1 MQRKGNLAFVLLS
14 AFLLFIFAGCS
25 GKKDAGSENGGKDSE
40 NGGTVTIGIAQD
52 AVAIDPA
59 FSYDFATGPV
69 VNSITEGLLK
79 FDKNGELLPNLA
91 KEWENPDEKT
101 YIYHIRDDVTFSDG
115 SPMTMEDVMFSME
128 RIKDPAT
135 ASYVGWMYENVEKI
149 EQDGD
154 WTIKVTLSEPDALW
168 QYVPATTAGHVISK
182 KYFEEHKENFGK
194 PEGGLLGTGS
204 FKFVSWQTGS
214 EIVLEKNENYW
225 NKEGGPYVDK
235 AVFKVIPEGT
245 TRITGL
251 KTGQL
256 NIATELPLD
265 LVEKIK
271 EMDNVR
277 LDTSDSYLIDGI
289 EFNTQ
294 RKPFDDPKVRQAM
307 NYALDKDKILKQ
319 IVKDAGIPAEG
330 STVPPVMWTFSKDK
344 WEAAKKELPDYSSN
358 IKKAKK
364 LLAESS
370 VPNGFKATISTDGD
384 SLRMNAALA
393 LQAAVKP
400 LGIELEVEKLTGEEL
415 MTRTFGGARD
425 YDIAVQNWGS
435 DFPDPSGNLSPLFH
449 SANTADGGA
458 NYANY
463 KNPEVDKLLEEQ
475 NKLIDHDKRA
485 ELMIQAQKIIAE
497 DSPWI
502 TLSHQKQMMAM
513 TNNVEGYHITP
524 LWYWD
529 DILKNIKLK

>member
-1 MQRKGNLAFVLLS
+1 MQRKGRIGLFLLS
-14 AFLLFIFAGCS
+14 ALILILFAGCS
-25 GKKDAGSENGGKDSE
+25 GKGKESKDGKTGNGE
-40 NGGTVTIGIAQD
+40 GGTINIGIAQD

-59 FSYDFATGPV
+59 FSYDFATGPI
-69 VNSITEGLLK
+69 VNSITEGLLT
-79 FDKNGELLPNLA
+79 FDDKEGLAPGLA
-91 KEWENPDEKT
+91 KDWENPDPKT
-101 YIYHIRDDVTFSDG
+101 YIYHIRDNVHFSDG
-115 SPMTMEDVMFSME
+115 SPMTMDDVIFSME

-135 ASYVGWMYENVEKI
+135 ASYVGWMYDKVEKI
-149 EQDGD
+149 EKTDD
-154 WTIKVTLSEPDALW
+154 WTVTVTLSEPDALW
-168 QYVPATTAGHVISK
+168 QYAPATTAGHIISK
-182 KYFEEHKENFGK
+182 KYYEEHKDNFGK
-194 PEGGLLGTGS
+194 PEGGLLGTGP

-214 EIVLEKNENYW
+214 EIVLEKNEDYW
-225 NKEGGPYVDK
+225 NKEEGGPYLDK

-265 LVEKIK
+265 LLSKI
-271 EMDNVR
+271 EGMDNAR

-294 RKPFDDPKVRQAM
+294 RKPFNDPKVRQAM
-307 NYALDKDKILKQ
+307 NYALDKEKILKQ
-319 IVKDAGIPAEG
+319 IVKEAGIEAKSP
-330 STVPPVMWTFSKDK
+330 VPPAMWTFATDK
-344 WEAAKKELPDYSSN
+344 WEKASEELTDYSYDME
-358 IKKAKK
+358 KAKK

-370 VPNGFKATISTDGD
+370 VPEGFKATISTDGD
-384 SLRMNAALA
+384 SLRMNSALA

-435 DFPDPSGNLSPLFH
+435 DFPDPSGNLNPLFH
-449 SANTADGGA
+449 SSNTEDGGA

-463 KNPEVDKLLEEQ
+463 KNEKVDKLLEEQ
-475 NKLIDHDKRA
+475 NQLTDNEKRA
-485 ELMIQAQKIIAE
+485 ELMIEAQKIITD

-529 DILKNIKLK
+529 DILKDMKLK

>member
-1 MQRKGNLAFVLLS
+1 
-14 AFLLFIFAGCS
+14 
-25 GKKDAGSENGGKDSE
+25 
-40 NGGTVTIGIAQD
+40 
-52 AVAIDPA
+52 
-59 FSYDFATGPV
+59 
-69 VNSITEGLLK
+69 
-79 FDKNGELLPNLA
+79 
-91 KEWENPDEKT
+91 
-101 YIYHIRDDVTFSDG
+101 
-115 SPMTMEDVMFSME
+115 
-128 RIKDPAT
+128 
-135 ASYVGWMYENVEKI
+135 
-149 EQDGD
+149 
-154 WTIKVTLSEPDALW
+154 
-168 QYVPATTAGHVISK
+168 
-182 KYFEEHKENFGK
+182 
-194 PEGGLLGTGS
+194 
-204 FKFVSWQTGS
+204 
-214 EIVLEKNENYW
+214 
-225 NKEGGPYVDK
+225 
-235 AVFKVIPEGT
+235 
-245 TRITGL
+245 
-251 KTGQL
+251 
-256 NIATELPLD
+256 D
-265 LVEKIK
+265 LVEKVK

-294 RKPFDDPKVRQAM
+294 RKPFNDPKVRQAM

-344 WEAAKKELPDYSSN
+344 WEAAKKELPDYSYN

-370 VPNGFKATISTDGD
+370 VPDGFKATISTDGD

-400 LGIELEVEKLTGEEL
+400 LGIELEIEKLTGEEL

-463 KNPEVDKLLEEQ
+463 KNAEVDKLLEEQ
-475 NKLIDHDKRA
+475 NKLIDNDKRA
-485 ELMIQAQKIIAE
+485 ELMIKAQKIIAE

-529 DILKNIKLK
+529 DILKDIKLK